1 MSFYCFFGLSK
12 GIKLPVLK
20 HQKRDKI
27 GMLKSEKMHK
37 NVWKKPCFQS
47 FFRSKNKVIVDFVT
61 CFFSLVMK
69 GKCKTSLGV
78 TMKNLLK
85 RVTFSEATQAKELN
99 KRSSFFYILGGISH
113 YLSDWKLWIFLS
125 YLSFHHSH
133 LIIRFSFCQ
142 LFLTRN
148 LKVF

>member
-1 MSFYCFFGLSK
+1 MMR
-12 GIKLPVLK
+12 
-20 HQKRDKI
+20 QKRDKI
-27 GMLKSEKMHK
+27 GMLKGGKMHK

-47 FFRSKNKVIVDFVT
+47 FFRSKNKVNVDFVT

-85 RVTFSEATQAKELN
+85 RVTFSEATQAKELH
-99 KRSSFFYILGGISH
+99 KCLLFFYILGGKSH

-133 LIIRFSFCQ
+133 LIIKISICQ
-142 LFLTRN
+142 LFLIRN
-148 LKVF
+148 FKVF